1 MVPQKI
7 TRDSHTQKELP
18 MAAPL
23 NWKGTPFM
31 IKYNH
36 SKWER
41 ILSEMEYQG
50 CVLKHISHCTIPDY
64 T

>member
-1 MVPQKI
+1 
-7 TRDSHTQKELP
+7 

-41 ILSEMEYQG
+41 ILSEMEYQE